1 VTSIDHQRLAKE
13 YSRRRHFCS
22 RRAAPATC
30 SICLWF
36 VWRSIPIVSFSRRR
50 CSAGQP
56 ILPPCTLYFVRQIKD
71 QQNYKTEMLPTER
84 PTRRPFYRTGGRAG
98 PHLQGKR
105 QTWAP
110 LALSRRPFTHART
123 HGEHSPPREGKTAAP
138 PLPTAGGQA
147 SHAGCATAPSRL
159 PPDAAAAAPHCERRE
174 GASLPAAGVC
184 ALASRGRRTSK
195 HIAGA
200 PPLLQSLG

>member
-98 PHLQGKR
+98 PHLQGKKADVGPTR
-105 QTWAP
+105 LIP
-110 LALSRRPFTHART
+110 
-123 HGEHSPPREGKTAAP
+123 P
-138 PLPTAGGQA
+138 PLHPRADARRALPTSGGQDSRAAA
-147 SHAGCATAPSRL
+147 SH
-159 PPDAAAAAPHCERRE
+159 
-174 GASLPAAGVC
+174 
-184 ALASRGRRTSK
+184 GRR
-195 HIAGA
+195 AG
-200 PPLLQSLG
+200 